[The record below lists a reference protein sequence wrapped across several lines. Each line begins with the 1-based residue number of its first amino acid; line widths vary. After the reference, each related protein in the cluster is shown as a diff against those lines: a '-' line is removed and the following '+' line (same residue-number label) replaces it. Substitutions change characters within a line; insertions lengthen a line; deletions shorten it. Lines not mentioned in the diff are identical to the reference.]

1 MVDWSKI
8 SGDLA
13 GRIKEIINSEGGDP
27 DEAVLNKP
35 KEYDQ
40 LQALLSGMD
49 KKDPQK
55 GFVEGM
61 IKDYEEAEIVR
72 DNVKKD
78 VLERIKLVGE
88 KMQAEDFEKEALKK
102 YLKDNKD
109 TLTKV
114 EVNWIKDVI
123 NGRVVKDL
131 PTEKNNGIAEV
142 DEGKITEQE
151 QNKTV
156 PNKTSENANVIPGSV
171 ENLDRPLDIPN
182 KKPANN
188 EGGISENPD
197 RPLDIPNKKPNK
209 DKGETKP
216 PVFGPTKPTPKNSG
230 KETPVVPVPVPV
242 PVPVAPAPHVVDNDR
257 VDDKDHF
264 DDKDGVDNKG
274 AFQQG
279 GVGNVN
285 VGPGGTVIING
296 GAPVGFNPPNNGH
309 GEPIPPSDKS
319 DGAENTKSNGL
330 SPEEIKEAR
339 DDGKVVGDALLGHT
353 SNTEQRAVQDIV
365 DEEVNSGNVLEF
377 LRGYEKELKQYNL
390 WVGAVA
396 TKGDH
401 FFEQMRTENNF
412 PEQQDLMRKVA
423 EDLQGYLA
431 NKYGVDSDIAKEVAV
446 ILLENTLGKEQT
458 KSLDKIYQ
466 KELGMEQDTRA
477 PQYRNPVTGAVQLGI
492 DAVKKLTE

>member
-8 SGDLA
+8 SAGLA
-13 GRIKEIINSEGGDP
+13 DRIKDIITSEGEDRETAKL
-27 DEAVLNKP
+27 DKHA
-35 KEYDQ
+35 EYQ
-40 LQALLSGMD
+40 KLSQLLSGEG
-49 KKDPQK
+49 KVSGEEK

-61 IKDYEEAEIVR
+61 LKDYEEAYMVR
-72 DNVKKD
+72 PEVRER
-78 VLERIKLVGE
+78 VLDIIKHGE
-88 KMQAEDFEKEALKK
+88 KMQADDKAEVDELKK
-102 YLKDNKD
+102 YAG
-109 TLTKV
+109 TEGLTK
-114 EVNWIKDVI
+114 EEKKWIKDVI

-131 PTEKNNGIAEV
+131 PTEENSDIAKV

-156 PNKTSENANVIPGSV
+156 PNKTSENANVEPRPA
-171 ENLDRPLDIPN
+171 ENPEKPNEITN

-188 EGGISENPD
+188 KGDVAENPD
-197 RPLDIPNKKPNK
+197 RPLDIPNKKPNRG
-209 DKGETKP
+209 KGEPKS
-216 PVFGPTKPTPKNSG
+216 PVFGPTPMPMPA
-230 KETPVVPVPVPV
+230 PVPMPVPVPIV
-242 PVPVAPAPHVVDNDR
+242 PTPTVIDNDR
-257 VDDKDHF
+257 VDEKDHF

-446 ILLENTLGKEQT
+446 ILLENTLGKEQA